1 MHKRNWFL
9 TRKEFLTVLFFF
21 IIIPLVLNYTL
32 FTWKAPWTFGDG
44 DNWLG
49 FWGNYSGAFVG
60 ALVALWIANR
70 QAVEQREIL
79 KKQIDEQRVQ
89 ELEKEARSRK
99 IEQAPYLIQIQF
111 ELKQMLKQ
119 IQKVNDIKKERI
131 EVHEGYIRNRTEKE
145 ELTTEEKK
153 EACKEVES
161 EAFEIKPIN
170 NQVFSHLQGVDDI
183 ELQIELIECF
193 TFYTE
198 FSEAISVD
206 LQMVYEEFSK
216 SVKGMLTEDQK
227 KFISRYRQYAHE
239 RSKLDKE
246 KKRVWLAFE
255 REDQIGK
262 LVKTLERIEK
272 EIEDIR
278 QTKILYKNTSV

>member
-1 MHKRNWFL
+1 MNRRKWFL
-9 TRKEFLTVLFFF
+9 TRKEFFTVLFFF
-21 IIIPLVLNYTL
+21 VITPPLLNYIL
-32 FTWKAPWTFGDG
+32 FTWKAPWTFGEG

-79 KKQIDEQRVQ
+79 KKQIDEQRIQ

-119 IQKVNDIKKERI
+119 MQKINDIKKERI
-131 EVHEGYIRNRTEKE
+131 AVHEGYIRNRTERE

-153 EACKEVES
+153 EAWKDVES
-161 EAFEIKPIN
+161 EAFEIKLIN
-170 NQVFSHLQGVDDI
+170 NQVLSHFQGVDDI
-183 ELQIELIECF
+183 ELQIQLIECF

-198 FSEAISVD
+198 FSEVISVD
-206 LQMVYEEFSK
+206 LQIVYEEFSK
-216 SVKGMLTEDQK
+216 SVKGILRENQK
-227 KFISRYRQYAHE
+227 EFISRYQQYAHV
-239 RSKLDKE
+239 RSKIAKE

-262 LVKTLERIEK
+262 LINTLERIEK

-278 QTKILYKNTSV
+278 QTKTLYKNTSI